1 MTVLEQIVQCIRLR
15 KGDETVF
22 LVDLKSRVPIYEQLK
37 KNTLELIMREVLM
50 PGDKMPSVR
59 SLATDLGINPN
70 TVQKAYQDME
80 KEGII
85 YTVAGRGSFV
95 SDDIK
100 EKNLNVDDAIGNL
113 KKSVNEAHLYGVRK
127 EEIFRIVEDEYG
139 KE

>member
-1 MTVLEQIVQCIRLR
+1 M
-15 KGDETVF
+15 F
-22 LVDLKSRVPIYEQLK
+22 FVDLKSRVPIYEQLK
-37 KNTLELIMREVLM
+37 KNTLELIMRDLLM

-95 SDDIK
+95 CEDIK
-100 EKNLNVDDAIGNL
+100 EKDLNMSDALKNLE
-113 KKSVNEAHLYGVRK
+113 KSINEAHLYGVTK
-127 EEIFRIVEDEYG
+127 EEIFEIVEEEYR

>member
-1 MTVLEQIVQCIRLR
+1 M
-15 KGDETVF
+15 F
-22 LVDLKSRVPIYEQLK
+22 FVDLKSRVPIYEQLK
-37 KNTLELIMREVLM
+37 KNTLELIMRDVLM

-95 SDDIK
+95 SEDIK
-100 EKNLNVDDAIGNL
+100 EKSLNADDAIGNL
-113 KKSVNEAHLYGVRK
+113 RKSVNEARLYGVAK
-127 EEIFRIVEDEYG
+127 EEIFKIVEDEYG